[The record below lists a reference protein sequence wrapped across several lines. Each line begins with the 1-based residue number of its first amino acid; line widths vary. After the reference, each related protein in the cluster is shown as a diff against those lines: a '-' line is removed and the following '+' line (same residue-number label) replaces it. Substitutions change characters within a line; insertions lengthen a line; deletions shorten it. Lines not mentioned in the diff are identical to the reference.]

1 MYKNFILES
10 RNFLTTK
17 ECKYLIKEYKKISK
31 PSKEKGHGY
40 NYVDLEGKP
49 AFNKLA
55 VLMLPVLTEYKKKYP
70 EVDLTKNKWALTNM
84 RFKHFKPG
92 KLFEKFHS
100 EHSYEHATRL
110 LNIQIYLSDHNCG
123 TKFYN
128 NKIIKSEEGK
138 IVVFPSYF
146 THTHKGQ
153 KCPDKKNRYIITGYV
168 NFLDLT

>member
-1 MYKNFILES
+1 M
-10 RNFLTTK
+10 
-17 ECKYLIKEYKKISK
+17 
-31 PSKEKGHGY
+31 
-40 NYVDLEGKP
+40 
-49 AFNKLA
+49 
-55 VLMLPVLTEYKKKYP
+55 
-70 EVDLTKNKWALTNM
+70 ALTNM

-153 KCPDKKNRYIITGYV
+153 KCPDKKNRYIITGYI
-168 NFLDLT
+168 NFLDLI